1 MKKRILGLVLVM
13 ILVLASAMPV
23 FADTEGT
30 IAPAAEAKATTTVS
44 EDAQVQ
50 AAYDAYCAMVDS
62 MKVNEYG
69 PTKDYYEQYMSITD
83 GFNDK
88 QQAEW
93 DSVVA
98 KNIGVEEALSN
109 LYDASMI
116 VNTVALKEAYQKNPD
131 NAKTA
136 YEFVLAYEACVDA
149 GIAIDKMDAG
159 IESVYETAKETD
171 LPSENAMAV
180 YEAYVDVAK
189 ALDSEDPAELSAA
202 IKSFEKV
209 VETYNN
215 LTKNEFNDIA
225 ELLEIQSDDPEMSDG
240 EYAAEIIFADWMDI
254 NILDSINKVYS
265 EYLDNPNAENVAA
278 LVEVYD
284 LVFPENEDD
293 EVISKELVY
302 AFFPDL
308 DDVYAE
314 ALTLLDENG
323 EAGTTDKDKDTA
335 TENKEGSTPQTGDDF
350 NMQLP
355 LAAMILSA
363 GVAAL
368 ALKRK
373 RVQ

>member
-30 IAPAAEAKATTTVS
+30 IAPAAEAKATTAVS

-69 PTKDYYEQYMSITD
+69 PTKDYYEQYMSITE
-83 GFNDK
+83 GFNDE

-93 DSVVA
+93 DSVVE

-109 LYDASMI
+109 LYDASLI

-189 ALDSEDPAELSAA
+189 ALDSENPAELSAA

-240 EYAAEIIFADWMDI
+240 EYAAEIIFADWLDI
-254 NILDSINKVYS
+254 NILDSVNKVYNK
-265 EYLDNPNAENVAA
+265 YLDNPNAENAAA
-278 LVEVYD
+278 LIDVYD

-293 EVISKELVY
+293 EVISKELAY

-314 ALTLLDENG
+314 ALALLDENG
-323 EAGTTDKDKDTA
+323 EAGATDKDKDTA
-335 TENKEGSTPQTGDDF
+335 TENKEGSIPQTGDDF

>member
-265 EYLDNPNAENVAA
+265 EYLDNPNAENATA

-373 RVQ
+373 RV